1 MKKALRISICY
12 LSFESQFCYFASVDL
27 FWSLSCYNVRAI
39 FILYLLFDGETNWGC
54 EEIYYAIL

>member
-39 FILYLLFDGETNWGC
+39 FILYLVFDG
-54 EEIYYAIL
+54 